1 MIPEE
6 VFYLFIFPWIG
17 VIAAVPGIPIT
28 FVALGWSAQALGL
41 LSDKNSDAAEVS

>member
-28 FVALGWSAQALGL
+28 FVALGWAAQALVL
-41 LSDKNSDAAEVS
+41 LSDKSSDAAEVS

>member
-17 VIAAVPGIPIT
+17 VIAAGPGIAIT
-28 FVALGWSAQALGL
+28 FIALGWTAQALGL
-41 LSDKNSDAAEVS
+41 LSDKSSDTAEVS